1 MRQTTIIGFVL
12 AGLACLTPTTTAQ
25 RRVSDL
31 ELLVR
36 TAVHE
41 AGWQDTGDMEA
52 IYAVLAAGA
61 AREGIRFSSYARAY
75 SSRLHAGDV
84 SRRWA
89 AELTE
94 DCAAPPSWPRFAYQ
108 RRGEEVLVRPH
119 PPWAHYRA
127 RCLEVVARARR
138 VLAGELVHRCERT
151 PHDWGGRLDR
161 ERAAR
166 LGLVPLV
173 CEPGPDGPPRGDY
186 YARPS
191 LLRAESVAESATAEG
206 AAAE

>member
-12 AGLACLTPTTTAQ
+12 AVLAVLAPATAQ
-25 RRVSDL
+25 RRPSDL

-41 AGWQDTGDMEA
+41 AGWEDTGDMEA
-52 IYAVLAAGA
+52 IYAVLTAGA
-61 AREGIRFSSYARAY
+61 EREGIRFSSYARAY
-75 SSRLHAGDV
+75 STRLHSGDV

-94 DCAAPPSWPRFAYQ
+94 DCAAPPSWPRFTY
-108 RRGEEVLVRPH
+108 RRHGDTVAVRPH
-119 PPWAHYRA
+119 APWSAYRA
-127 RCLEVVARARR
+127 RCLEAVARGRR
-138 VLAGELVHRCERT
+138 VLAGELTHRCERT
-151 PHDWGGRLDR
+151 PHDWGGRVDR

-166 LGLVPLV
+166 LGLVLLR
-173 CEPGPDGPPRGDY
+173 CEPGPAGPTRGDY

-191 LLRAESVAESATAEG
+191 LLRAEGATTDATTD
-206 AAAE
+206 AAE